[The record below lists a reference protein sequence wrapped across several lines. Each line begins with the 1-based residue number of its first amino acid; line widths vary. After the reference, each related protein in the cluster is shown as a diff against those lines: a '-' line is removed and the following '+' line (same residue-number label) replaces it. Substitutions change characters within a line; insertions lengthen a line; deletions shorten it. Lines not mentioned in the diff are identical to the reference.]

1 MKRRLSAVLL
11 MLCLVIGL
19 MPASAFAAPEARRVN
34 DTEFHPDGYVY
45 VGVKPVAA
53 TKEITLNIY
62 DIENHKQ
69 VKEEK
74 IYVEGGDVNHMKN
87 VLRMKTGEE
96 LTVNDGEGSQYL
108 CAVESYEADMAVL
121 KILEKKQDESELASK
136 IYLFQGLPK
145 QDKMELIVQKSVE
158 LGAYQ
163 VIPVAT
169 KRAVVKLDAKKA
181 KKKVERWQ
189 QIAVSAAK
197 QAGRGIIPEV
207 GEVCT
212 YAQALK
218 QAEELDVVLIPYE
231 LAKGMEETKQIIA
244 GIRPGQSVGIF
255 IGPEGGFEEEE
266 VALAMKTGANPV
278 TLGKRIL
285 RTETAGLTM
294 LSVLMFHLEG

>member
-1 MKRRLSAVLL
+1 MQQFFVTADQVQ
-11 MLCLVIGL
+11 
-19 MPASAFAAPEARRVN
+19 EN
-34 DTEFHPDGYVY
+34 Q
-45 VGVKPVAA
+45 
-53 TKEITLNIY
+53 IY
-62 DIENHKQ
+62 IE
-69 VKEEK
+69 
-74 IYVEGGDVNHMKN
+74 GTDVNHMKN
-87 VLRMKTGEE
+87 VLRMRPGEK
-96 LTVNDGEGSQYL
+96 LGISDGNNHHYICQ
-108 CAVESYEADMAVL
+108 VEKYEDAQAVL
-121 KILEKKQDESELASK
+121 TILEEESVDTELPSK

-145 QDKMELIVQKSVE
+145 GDKMELIVQKAVE
-158 LGAYQ
+158 LGVYQ

-197 QAGRGIIPEV
+197 QAGRGIIPAV

-218 QAEELDVVLIPYE
+218 YAEELDVVLIPYE
-231 LAKGMEETKQIIA
+231 LAEGMEETKQIIA
-244 GIRPGQSVGIF
+244 EIRPGQSVGIF
-255 IGPEGGFEEEE
+255 IGPEGGFEKGE
-266 VALAMKTGANPV
+266 VEQAVKAGAEPL